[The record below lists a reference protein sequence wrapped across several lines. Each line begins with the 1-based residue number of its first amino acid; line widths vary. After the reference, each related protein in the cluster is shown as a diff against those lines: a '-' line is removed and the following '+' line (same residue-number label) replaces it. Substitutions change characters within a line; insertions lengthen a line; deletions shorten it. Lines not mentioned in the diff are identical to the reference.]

1 MPDAKAAWLV
11 RFNINIWK
19 LGSDSLTKITVAA
32 GRIGCTGLDI
42 ISHATIIYQFGRG
55 NPEILVGDGKTH
67 LG

>member
-42 ISHATIIYQFGRG
+42 NSHDTIIYQFNTC
-55 NPEILVGDGKTH
+55 NPEILMGDG
-67 LG
+67 

>member
-42 ISHATIIYQFGRG
+42 ISHDTIIY
-55 NPEILVGDGKTH
+55 
-67 LG
+67 